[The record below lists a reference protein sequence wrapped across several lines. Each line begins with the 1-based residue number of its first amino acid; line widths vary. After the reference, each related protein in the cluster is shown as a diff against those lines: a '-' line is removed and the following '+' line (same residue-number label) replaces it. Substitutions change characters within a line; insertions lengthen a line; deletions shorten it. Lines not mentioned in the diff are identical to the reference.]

1 MLSVNKFQK
10 YHSLDR
16 SIKLLTD
23 EEKETVLNIYYLYT
37 DIKKIAF
44 DDPLCTHLGAKE
56 YDIICIR
63 DNNSDVYRLV
73 DSRNN
78 LL

>member
-1 MLSVNKFQK
+1 MLSSNKFQK

-23 EEKETVLNIYYLYT
+23 EEKESVLNIYYLYT

-44 DDPLCTHLGAKE
+44 DDPLCTHLGARE
-56 YDIICIR
+56 NDIICIR
-63 DNNSDVYRLV
+63 NNNSDIYRLV
-73 DSRNN
+73 DRRDN